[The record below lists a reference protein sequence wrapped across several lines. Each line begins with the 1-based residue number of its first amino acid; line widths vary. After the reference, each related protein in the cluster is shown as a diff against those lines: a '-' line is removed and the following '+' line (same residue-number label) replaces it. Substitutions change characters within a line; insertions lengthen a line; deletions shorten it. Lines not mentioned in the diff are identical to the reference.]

1 MKHQKRHHHHQPYNR
16 NHDHTCFIVGV
27 VVPVVFSFVVYEWE
41 GDCCLGS
48 FCVLLELVSI
58 NSSPP
63 LSLTHPLEPALQV
76 CCYINFAP
84 HYDEEEFI
92 PPATSQSVSSASPS
106 QSASHPSISSHLSSL
121 IHTFF
126 FFYFEVVM
134 STLMRFLCLK
144 PLCES
149 LLNTHTYIPAYICTF
164 SVCVYFVGVKMGFV
178 C

>member
-1 MKHQKRHHHHQPYNR
+1 MSERETAVSGHFVCYLNLCQS
-16 NHDHTCFIVGV
+16 T
-27 VVPVVFSFVVYEWE
+27 VP
-41 GDCCLGS
+41 
-48 FCVLLELVSI
+48 LLSH
-58 NSSPP
+58 SP
-63 LSLTHPLEPALQV
+63 THWSPLQV

-106 QSASHPSISSHLSSL
+106 QSVSHPSISSHLSSL

-164 SVCVYFVGVKMGFV
+164 SVFV
-178 C
+178 CVLCGGQDGICLLNV